1 MWAGV
6 RNLCLAVLLALS
18 LTACDTTSDSGTHA
32 PRQVSGRGMAKTKPD
47 PLLTRRIVL
56 VHAPSG
62 EHLDVVYYHDG
73 AYDKDALKKINH
85 IMRDRHANVDG
96 EMDPELIDYMLDLRT
111 RLSLPPTVPFE
122 VFSGY
127 RTRETNDML
136 ARHNNHV
143 AIESLH
149 IHGWAVDFRIAHV
162 NGAALCEIAKT
173 MQRGGVAYYPDDNHV
188 HIDLGNIRT
197 WNGK

>member
-1 MWAGV
+1 MRPLLHRLLWLFLLLLPLVACGTTPDTGH
-6 RNLCLAVLLALS
+6 AVK
-18 LTACDTTSDSGTHA
+18 
-32 PRQVSGRGMAKTKPD
+32 QVSGRGLAKTKPD
-47 PLLTRRIVL
+47 PLASRRIILIHV
-56 VHAPSG
+56 PSG

-73 AYDKDALKKINH
+73 AYDKQALQQINH
-85 IMRDRHANVDG
+85 IMRDRHADVAG
-96 EMDPELIDYMLDLRT
+96 EIDPELIDYMLDLRT

-122 VFSGY
+122 IFSGY
-127 RTRETNDML
+127 RTKETNAML
-136 ARHNNHV
+136 ALRNNHV

-149 IHGWAVDFRIAHV
+149 IHGWAVDFRMPHV
-162 NGAALCEIAKT
+162 NGVALCEIAKT